1 MLISSPLINSINNNR
16 FIKVSP
22 KRKYS
27 RPTSLKVKARG
38 TTSIY
43 KFLKLKG
50 IKGVREEINK
60 VKISL

>member
-1 MLISSPLINSINNNR
+1 MLVSSPLINSVNNNR
-16 FIKVSP
+16 FIEVSL
-22 KRKYS
+22 KRKRS
-27 RPTSLKVKARG
+27 KPISLKVKARG

-50 IKGVREEINK
+50 IKGVKEKINR

>member
-1 MLISSPLINSINNNR
+1 MLISSPLINNINNNR
-16 FIKVSP
+16 FIKVKLKQ
-22 KRKYS
+22 KRN
-27 RPTSLKVKARG
+27 RPISLEVKAYR

-50 IKGVREEINK
+50 IKGVREEINR

>member
-1 MLISSPLINSINNNR
+1 MLVSSPLINSVNNNG

-22 KRKYS
+22 KRKRS
-27 RPTSLKVKARG
+27 RLTSLKVGARR
-38 TTSIY
+38 TTSIC

>member
-1 MLISSPLINSINNNR
+1 MLISSSLINSVNNNR
-16 FIKVSP
+16 FIKVSL
-22 KRKYS
+22 KQKCS
-27 RPTSLKVKARG
+27 RPISLEVKARK

-50 IKGVREEINK
+50 IKGVREKINR